1 MEVKAKLSYLRIAP
15 RKVRLVTA
23 LIKGK
28 KVEKAQNILNFT
40 TKKAAQPVLKLL
52 NSALAS
58 AINTFQMQESNMY
71 ISKVLVNEGPKLKRW
86 RARARG
92 RAFAIQ
98 KKTSHITIIL
108 QEAKKATEKTR
119 IKKRKTK
126 KVVRLAKEDK
136 KPTQAEKPK
145 FKPKLEIKKP
155 ESQRGI
161 GKFFRRKAF

>member
-1 MEVKAKLSYLRIAP
+1 M
-15 RKVRLVTA
+15 VTA

-28 KVEKAQNILNFT
+28 KVEKAQAILNFT

-58 AINTFQMQESNMY
+58 AINNFQMQGSNMY

-98 KKTSHITIIL
+98 KKTSHITIVL
-108 QEAKKATEKTR
+108 QETEKAPGIKKKKA
-119 IKKRKTK
+119 K
-126 KVVRLAKEDK
+126 KVVTPIKETK
-136 KPTQAEKPK
+136 KQIPAEKPK
-145 FKPKLEIKKP
+145 FKPELEIKKP
-155 ESQRGI
+155 KSQRGI

>member
-15 RKVRLVTA
+15 RKVRLVTD
-23 LIKGK
+23 LIRGK

-58 AINTFQMQESNMY
+58 AINNFQMQESNMY

-92 RAFAIQ
+92 RAFPIQ
-98 KKTSHITIIL
+98 KKTSHVIIVL
-108 QEAKKATEKTR
+108 QETEKAFPMKKKKVKKVKKVITP
-119 IKKRKTK
+119 IKETK
-126 KVVRLAKEDK
+126 KKIQE
-136 KPTQAEKPK
+136 EKPK
-145 FKPKLEIKKP
+145 FKPELEIKKP
-155 ESQRGI
+155 KSQRGI
-161 GKFFRRKAF
+161 SKFFRRKSF

>member
-15 RKVRLVTA
+15 RKVRLVTD

-28 KVEKAQNILNFT
+28 KVEKAQTILNFT

-58 AINTFQMQESNMY
+58 AINNFQMQESNMY

-98 KKTSHITIIL
+98 KKTSHITIVL
-108 QEAKKATEKTR
+108 QETEKAPRKKKKKAKKAVTP
-119 IKKRKTK
+119 IKETK
-126 KVVRLAKEDK
+126 KQ
-136 KPTQAEKPK
+136 TQAEKPK

-155 ESQRGI
+155 KSQRGI
-161 GKFFRRKAF
+161 RRFFRRKAF

>member
-15 RKVRLVTA
+15 RKVRMVTA

-28 KVEKAQNILNFT
+28 KVEKAQAILNFT

-58 AINTFQMQESNMY
+58 AINNFQMKGSNMY

-98 KKTSHITIIL
+98 KKTSHITIVL
-108 QEAKKATEKTR
+108 QETEKAPRTKKKKAKKVITP
-119 IKKRKTK
+119 IKETK
-126 KVVRLAKEDK
+126 KQ
-136 KPTQAEKPK
+136 TQAEKPK
-145 FKPKLEIKKP
+145 FKPELEIKKP
-155 ESQRGI
+155 KSERGI
-161 GKFFRRKAF
+161 KRFFRRKAF

>member
-15 RKVRLVTA
+15 RKVRMVTA

-28 KVEKAQNILNFT
+28 KVEKAQAILNFT
-40 TKKAAQPVLKLL
+40 TKKSAQQVLKLL

-58 AINTFQMQESNMY
+58 AINTFQMQGANMY

-98 KKTSHITIIL
+98 KKTSHITIVL
-108 QEAKKATEKTR
+108 QETEKAPKKAR
-119 IKKRKTK
+119 IKKKKAKKMVTPVKETK
-126 KVVRLAKEDK
+126 KQA
-136 KPTQAEKPK
+136 PAEKPK

-155 ESQRGI
+155 ESERGI
-161 GKFFRRKAF
+161 KRFFRRKSF

>member
-15 RKVRLVTA
+15 RKVRMVTA

-28 KVEKAQNILNFT
+28 KVEKAQAILNFT

-98 KKTSHITIIL
+98 KKTSHITIVL
-108 QEAKKATEKTR
+108 QETEKAPRMKKKKA
-119 IKKRKTK
+119 K
-126 KVVRLAKEDK
+126 KVVTPIKETK
-136 KPTQAEKPK
+136 KQAEAEKPK

-161 GKFFRRKAF
+161 SKFFRRKSF

>member
-15 RKVRLVTA
+15 RKVRMVTV

-28 KVEKAQNILNFT
+28 KVEKAQAILSFT

-58 AINTFQMQESNMY
+58 AINNFQMQGSNMY

-98 KKTSHITIIL
+98 KKTSHITIVL
-108 QEAKKATEKTR
+108 EETEKAPRMKKKKA
-119 IKKRKTK
+119 K
-126 KVVRLAKEDK
+126 KVVTPIKETK
-136 KPTQAEKPK
+136 KQAQAEKPK

-155 ESQRGI
+155 KSGRGI
-161 GKFFRRKAF
+161 KRFFRRKSF

>member
-15 RKVRLVTA
+15 RKVRMVTA

-28 KVEKAQNILNFT
+28 KVEKAQTILSFT

-58 AINTFQMQESNMY
+58 AINNFQMQGSNMY

-92 RAFAIQ
+92 RAFPIQ
-98 KKTSHITIIL
+98 KKTSHITIVL
-108 QEAKKATEKTR
+108 QETEKAPQKARIKRKKAKKVVAPIKEAKKQ
-119 IKKRKTK
+119 
-126 KVVRLAKEDK
+126 
-136 KPTQAEKPK
+136 TQAEKPK

-155 ESQRGI
+155 KSERGI
-161 GKFFRRKAF
+161 KRFFRRKAF

>member
-15 RKVRLVTA
+15 RKVRMVTA

-28 KVEKAQNILNFT
+28 KVEKAQTILNFT

-58 AINTFQMQESNMY
+58 AINNFQMQGSNMY

-98 KKTSHITIIL
+98 KKTSHITIVL
-108 QEAKKATEKTR
+108 QETEKAPRMKKKKA
-119 IKKRKTK
+119 K
-126 KVVRLAKEDK
+126 KVVTPIKETK
-136 KPTQAEKPK
+136 KQAPVEKPK

-155 ESQRGI
+155 KSERGI
-161 GKFFRRKAF
+161 KRFFRRKAF

>member
-15 RKVRLVTA
+15 RKVRLVTD
-23 LIKGK
+23 LIRGK
-28 KVEKAQNILNFT
+28 KVEKAQTILNFT

-58 AINTFQMQESNMY
+58 AINNFQMQESNMY
-71 ISKVLVNEGPKLKRW
+71 ISKVLVDEGPKLKRW

-108 QEAKKATEKTR
+108 QETEKAPRMKKKKA
-119 IKKRKTK
+119 K
-126 KVVRLAKEDK
+126 KVVTPIKEDK
-136 KPTQAEKPK
+136 KQTQAEKPK

-155 ESQRGI
+155 KSQRGI
-161 GKFFRRKAF
+161 RRFFRRKAF

>member
-15 RKVRLVTA
+15 RKVRLVTD

-28 KVEKAQNILNFT
+28 KVEKAQGILNFT

-58 AINTFQMQESNMY
+58 AINNFQMQESNMY

-92 RAFAIQ
+92 RSFAIQ
-98 KKTSHITIIL
+98 KKTSHITIVL
-108 QEAKKATEKTR
+108 QETEKAPRMKKKKAKKVVTSIKEAKKQ
-119 IKKRKTK
+119 
-126 KVVRLAKEDK
+126 
-136 KPTQAEKPK
+136 TQAEKPK

-155 ESQRGI
+155 KSQRGI
-161 GKFFRRKAF
+161 RRFFRRKAF

>member
-15 RKVRLVTA
+15 RKVRMVTA

-28 KVEKAQNILNFT
+28 KVEKAQTILNFT

-58 AINTFQMQESNMY
+58 AINNFQMQESNMY

-98 KKTSHITIIL
+98 KKTSHITIVL
-108 QEAKKATEKTR
+108 QETEKAPRKKKKKA
-119 IKKRKTK
+119 K
-126 KVVRLAKEDK
+126 KVVTPIKETK
-136 KPTQAEKPK
+136 KQTQAEKPK

-155 ESQRGI
+155 KSERGI
-161 GKFFRRKAF
+161 KRFFRRKAF

>member
-15 RKVRLVTA
+15 RKVRMVTA

-28 KVEKAQNILNFT
+28 KVEKAQAILNFT

-58 AINTFQMQESNMY
+58 AINNFQMQGSNMY

-98 KKTSHITIIL
+98 KKTSHITIFL
-108 QEAKKATEKTR
+108 QETEKAPKKAR
-119 IKKRKTK
+119 IKKKKAK
-126 KVVRLAKEDK
+126 KVVTPIKETK
-136 KPTQAEKPK
+136 KQAPEEKPK

>member
-15 RKVRLVTA
+15 RKVRMVTA

-28 KVEKAQNILNFT
+28 KVEKAQTILNFT

-58 AINTFQMQESNMY
+58 AINNFQMQESNMY

-98 KKTSHITIIL
+98 KKTSHITIVL
-108 QEAKKATEKTR
+108 QETEKAPRKKKKKA
-119 IKKRKTK
+119 K
-126 KVVRLAKEDK
+126 KVVTPIKETK
-136 KPTQAEKPK
+136 KQTQAEKPK

-155 ESQRGI
+155 KSQRGI
-161 GKFFRRKAF
+161 RRFFRRKAF

>member
-28 KVEKAQNILNFT
+28 KVEKAQNILSFT

-126 KVVRLAKEDK
+126 KVVTAKK
-136 KPTQAEKPK
+136 QSQAEKPK

>member
-15 RKVRLVTA
+15 RKVRMVTA
-23 LIKGK
+23 LIRGK
-28 KVEKAQNILNFT
+28 KVEKAQAILNFT

-58 AINTFQMQESNMY
+58 ATNNFQMQGSNMY

-98 KKTSHITIIL
+98 KKTSHITIVL
-108 QEAKKATEKTR
+108 QETEKAPQMKKKKAKKVLTP
-119 IKKRKTK
+119 IKETK
-126 KVVRLAKEDK
+126 KKAQV
-136 KPTQAEKPK
+136 EKPK

-155 ESQRGI
+155 ESERGI
-161 GKFFRRKAF
+161 RKFFRRKSF

>member
-15 RKVRLVTA
+15 RKVRMVTA

-28 KVEKAQNILNFT
+28 KVEKAQAILNFT

-58 AINTFQMQESNMY
+58 AINNFQMQESNMY

-98 KKTSHITIIL
+98 KKTSHITIVL
-108 QEAKKATEKTR
+108 QETEKAPRTKKKKA
-119 IKKRKTK
+119 K
-126 KVVRLAKEDK
+126 KVVAPTK
-136 KPTQAEKPK
+136 KQTQAEKPK
-145 FKPKLEIKKP
+145 FEPKLEIKKP
-155 ESQRGI
+155 KSERGI
-161 GKFFRRKAF
+161 RKFFRRKSF